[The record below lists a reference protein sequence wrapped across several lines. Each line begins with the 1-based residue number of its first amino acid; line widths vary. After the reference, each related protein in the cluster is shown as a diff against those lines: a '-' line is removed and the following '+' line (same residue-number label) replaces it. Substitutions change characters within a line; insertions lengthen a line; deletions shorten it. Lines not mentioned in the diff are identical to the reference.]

1 MIKPNQSKF
10 CSHKIPFCWRRA
22 CLLPVSCDQH
32 NHDSY
37 LIMVW
42 LNLITVW
49 IMSGRPANF
58 ICLNCVLVPDH
69 YCQMLVYS
77 QFLIDFEFWPAAAN
91 PNAYC
96 WQLWIF
102 DFAPWNTKA
111 TFAHTL
117 VSKQETLAS
126 QVIVIMHYT
135 IFILKLLFRSFSFT
149 RNYQIRLLLKRNP
162 FLSVG

>member
-1 MIKPNQSKF
+1 MLWFSGSGHFFLVMVLLVLFVIKVPILYMAWFVIKSNQSKF
-10 CSHKIPFCWRRA
+10 CSHKIPFCWRCA

-32 NHDSY
+32 SCDIY
-37 LIMVW
+37 LILVW

-58 ICLNCVLVPDH
+58 SCLNCVLVPDR

-77 QFLIDFEFWPAAAN
+77 QFLIDFELWPAAAN

-111 TFAHTL
+111 TFAHTW
-117 VSKQETLAS
+117 VSKQ
-126 QVIVIMHYT
+126 
-135 IFILKLLFRSFSFT
+135 
-149 RNYQIRLLLKRNP
+149 
-162 FLSVG
+162 